1 MTFRDK
7 KSFLHYAFHFIHI
20 ECALIH
26 LKSFSCEKES
36 KPFYYSKHTMC
47 AIETKTFLGLQNTTF
62 SLTLSISLFSFLFK
76 VQIVLKHCN
85 HPSTIRI
92 VSQLKKGYL
101 LYLGIQLQLFH
112 LWLVIHAYNCNRPC
126 TEKPCS

>member
-1 MTFRDK
+1 MKRANRLPFN
-7 KSFLHYAFHFIHI
+7 FIHI

-62 SLTLSISLFSFLFK
+62 ISLFFRSIQSSNCTKTLQSSIDRTHSFTVKERLFT
-76 VQIVLKHCN
+76 LSWN
-85 HPSTIRI
+85 TAAAFSSM
-92 VSQLKKGYL
+92 VSNPC
-101 LYLGIQLQLFH
+101 IQLQPSL
-112 LWLVIHAYNCNRPC
+112 YRK
-126 TEKPCS
+126 TM